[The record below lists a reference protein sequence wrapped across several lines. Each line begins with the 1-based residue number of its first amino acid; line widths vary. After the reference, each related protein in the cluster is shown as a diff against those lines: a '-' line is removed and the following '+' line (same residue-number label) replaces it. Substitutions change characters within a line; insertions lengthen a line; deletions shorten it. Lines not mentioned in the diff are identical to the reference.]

1 MSHLADTN
9 ILSSLAK
16 RQSSQYAEVR
26 RALTVLRHRGEEI
39 CLVAQNL
46 IEFWAIAT
54 RPTNANG
61 LGLSITKTFHEV
73 RKFKRYFTFYGDVP
87 NIFAEWEDLVF
98 KHQVSGKNVHDA
110 RLVAA
115 MLAHSITHLLTFNVK
130 DFKRFHEIIVVDP
143 HNIK

>member
-1 MSHLADTN
+1 MSYLGDTN

-26 RALTVLRHRGEEI
+26 RALTALRSRGEKL
-39 CLVAQNL
+39 CLVPQNL

-54 RPTNANG
+54 RPVTANG
-61 LGLSITKTFHEV
+61 LGLNVTKALHEI
-73 RKFKRYFTFYGDVP
+73 RKFKRYFYLYDDVP
-87 NIFAEWEDLVF
+87 GIFAEWENLVF

-115 MLAHSITHLLTFNVK
+115 MLAHGITHLLTFNVK

-143 HNIK
+143 PNIK